1 MIQDA
6 RGQGTTR
13 RSWLL
18 ACLAIPLSRVRAASN
33 FSVTYDGD
41 NLYPAAPDFHFLTP
55 KVVARLRDS
64 ADTQAFI
71 SQLTIFSAQSDMPL
85 RQAHARL
92 VVSYSIWEETFASR
106 HPGCSLAGGS
116 HRGAGG
122 VVVSRKPRRQRFG
135 FGPVEAF
142 PHSFRVTQR
151 APNRLQPGTR
161 RSGDQHCQHDR
172 YLQPQ
177 SRSGRRYL
185 DSGDGLAAF
194 DRSAAAFRPTRA
206 PRVNRLRNRLILV
219 FLAATLAPLA
229 RNPLGYHHA
238 ARI

>member
-71 SQLTIFSAQSDMPL
+71 SQLTILSAQSDMPL

-92 VVSYSIWEETFASR
+92 VVSYSIWEETFQVAIPGVRSQAGLTAAQAESWCLENLAVSASGLDPSKPFR
-106 HPGCSLAGGS
+106 IRFELRSVRRTDYSRVLGDLGISIVSMIDIFSRKAGAGEDTWTRETGWLRLIDLPRLS
-116 HRGAGG
+116 GRPAHRG
-122 VVVSRKPRRQRFG
+122 
-135 FGPVEAF
+135 
-142 PHSFRVTQR
+142 
-151 APNRLQPGTR
+151 
-161 RSGDQHCQHDR
+161 
-172 YLQPQ
+172 
-177 SRSGRRYL
+177 
-185 DSGDGLAAF
+185 
-194 DRSAAAFRPTRA
+194 
-206 PRVNRLRNRLILV
+206 
-219 FLAATLAPLA
+219 
-229 RNPLGYHHA
+229 
-238 ARI
+238 